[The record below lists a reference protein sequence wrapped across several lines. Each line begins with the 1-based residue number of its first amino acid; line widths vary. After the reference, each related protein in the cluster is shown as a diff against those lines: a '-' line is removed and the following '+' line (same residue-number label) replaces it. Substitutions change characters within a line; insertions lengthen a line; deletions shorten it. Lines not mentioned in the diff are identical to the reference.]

1 MWRLIYPLLFLLL
14 LSADTLSAKDLDQWI
29 ITQKASGFSYDTEN
43 KKAKRRDLERK
54 GLLAYSRSG
63 ENRFI
68 SYWSDG
74 AYRPTVLYNG
84 KTVVDGYDLNDVSR
98 ISGFRFN
105 KSGST
110 AYIRTTKGPSSIV
123 EMIVDGY
130 SVAHWPRLSQI
141 KLLAFRDDTLII
153 SHFQADSQ
161 TTEFW
166 KYKLQK
172 TIPASATGEK
182 IGAVDGC
189 AILSSK
195 VLKTGI
201 ALEVYCHRLTG
212 SDVSFLDFKSGEVST
227 IIATEKDEILGYGLA
242 QSEKGSIPVLSID
255 GTNSARQFYHANA
268 GIFLNLLGEPMAY
281 ASDEGGKQSW
291 SQSYRTRILATLY
304 RKTSHPVFAI
314 LTQQAMH
321 RTLGQQNSSLNISG
335 RYNPAC
341 AWASRIYSNDKKSP
355 ISLMINQA
363 MISSSLIEACKNL
376 GAECPFNLQQHI
388 LENAACLI
396 RENETWFVPEKGLY
410 RIPYNAPFR
419 YDGVWAPWNWHMM
432 WISVLHHVGVEHDR
446 PSHIQRARSLQN
458 KFLASWETKTL
469 SNTKPSA
476 ALWRYW
482 PQAYYDGWTKQDR
495 ISFSRQS
502 QKRKNLDHERYEDL
516 NHAGISLLGLSDL
529 DFSPNPALSRSL
541 SRRINRLLEH
551 DPFLPRDMDGKG
563 PRSPRWRLGAG
574 WHMFATDGLRKAYA
588 RKMPGNHSN
597 GSHLAYAKLY
607 DPARPFRLVLSLSQ
621 CKDGIC
627 SKTMTW
633 NYDQASRFLEE
644 NPLFSIVLKER
655 PGIGR

>member
-29 ITQKASGFSYDTEN
+29 ITQKASGFSYDTESE
-43 KKAKRRDLERK
+43 KAKRRDLERK
-54 GLLAYSRSG
+54 GLLSYSTSG

-84 KTVVDGYDLNDVSR
+84 KTVVDGYNLNDVSR
-98 ISGFRFN
+98 ISSFRFN

-110 AYIRTTKGPSSIV
+110 AYVRTTKGPSSIV
-123 EMIVDGY
+123 ELIVNGY
-130 SVAHWPRLSQI
+130 SVAHWPRLSQV
-141 KLLAFRDDTLII
+141 KLLAFKDDTLII
-153 SHFQADSQ
+153 SHFQADNQ

-166 KYKLQK
+166 QYKLQK

-189 AILSSK
+189 AILASK

-201 ALEVYCHRLTG
+201 ALEVYCHRRTG

-227 IIATEKDEILGYGLA
+227 IIATDKDEILGYGLTKPA
-242 QSEKGSIPVLSID
+242 KGSIPVLSLD
-255 GTNSARQFYHANA
+255 GTNSARQFYHASS
-268 GIFLNLLGEPMAY
+268 GIFLSLLGEPMAY

-291 SQSYRTRILATLY
+291 SQSYRTRVLATLY
-304 RKTSHPVFAI
+304 RKAFHPVFAT
-314 LTQQAMH
+314 LARQAMH
-321 RTLGQQNSSLNISG
+321 RTLGQQNGNLNISG
-335 RYNPAC
+335 RFNPTC

-355 ISLMINQA
+355 ISFMINQA
-363 MISSSLIEACKNL
+363 MISSSLIEACKQL
-376 GAECPFNLQQHI
+376 GSECPFNLQKRI
-388 LENAACLI
+388 LDNAACLV
-396 RENETWFVPEKGLY
+396 RENEIWFTPEKGLY

-432 WISVLHHVGVEHDR
+432 WASVLHHVGLER
-446 PSHIQRARSLQN
+446 KNPELIQRAHSLQN
-458 KFLASWETKTL
+458 TFLASWEIGT
-469 SNTKPSA
+469 SSDEEPGA

-495 ISFSRQS
+495 ISVSRQR
-502 QKRKNLDHERYEDL
+502 QKRKDLDHERYEDL

-529 DFSPNPALSRSL
+529 GFPPTPALSRSL
-541 SRRINRLLEH
+541 SRQIDILLEH

-574 WHMFATDGLRKAYA
+574 WHMFATDTLRMAYT
-588 RKMPGNHSN
+588 RKMPGNRSN

-607 DPARPFRLVLSLSQ
+607 DPAQPFQLTLSLLQ
-621 CKDGIC
+621 CRDRKC
-627 SKTMTW
+627 STTRTW

-644 NPLFSIVLKER
+644 NPLFSIALKER
-655 PGIGR
+655 SGIRR